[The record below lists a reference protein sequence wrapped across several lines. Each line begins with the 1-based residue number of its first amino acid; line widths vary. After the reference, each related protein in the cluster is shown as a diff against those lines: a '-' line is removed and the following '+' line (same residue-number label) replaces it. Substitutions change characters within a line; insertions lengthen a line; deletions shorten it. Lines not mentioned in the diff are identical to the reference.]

1 MNNMKRL
8 DIFLVENDFF
18 NSRNKANEAI
28 KDRNIKVDGKIID
41 KPSFKIKNSEK
52 IEVLE
57 KKRYVSRAGDKLKEF
72 LKDKDIE
79 INNKICL
86 DVGSSTGGFVQVLL
100 EMNAE
105 KIYAVDV
112 GKGQLHPILK
122 ENKKIISKESLDIRE
137 LKCEKKFDLVT
148 CDVSF
153 ISILYIL
160 DSLINFAKN
169 EIIILFKPQFEVGK
183 NVKRDKRGVVKDVN
197 ALKRACVKFESE
209 LTKHKLQIIS
219 KEESKIKGK
228 EGNSEFFYYLKNLNP
243 KVKAYEK

>member
-1 MNNMKRL
+1 MNDMKRL

-18 NSRNKANEAI
+18 NSRNKAHEAI
-28 KDRNIKVDGKIID
+28 KNRNIKVDGKIID
-41 KPSFKIKNSEK
+41 KPSFKIKNNEK

-112 GKGQLHPILK
+112 GKEQLHPILK
-122 ENKKIISKESLDIRE
+122 ENKKIISKESQDIRK

-183 NVKRDKRGVVKDVN
+183 NVKRDKRGVVKDTN

-209 LTKHKLQIIS
+209 LMKHKLQIIS

-228 EGNSEFFYYLKNLNP
+228 EGNSEFFYYLKNLNS